1 MNTDAGRLEALAAA
15 LDEAVSTATPV
26 SQISAGPHGGI
37 TLVQAYAV
45 QAAGI
50 RLRTA
55 RGEQVVG
62 AKLGFTSKAKAEQM
76 GVSDVIAGVLT
87 DAMQVDDDGT
97 LDMGALI
104 HPRIEPEIAF
114 RLAQDGVEVAVALEI
129 IDSRYQDFR
138 FDLQDVVADNTS
150 AARFVVGPWQPLA
163 QVGAALDLADL
174 PVTLRIDG
182 KTVAEGSS
190 ADILGDPVAALP
202 AIRRMASTHGM
213 ALPAGSVVLAGAATA
228 AVPLP
233 ANVVV
238 EAEVSGL
245 GVVRLTTT
253 GVHT

>member
-1 MNTDAGRLEALAAA
+1 MSTDAGRLEALAAA

-97 LDMGALI
+97 LEMGALI

-129 IDSRYQDFR
+129 IDSRYRDFK
-138 FDLQDVVADNTS
+138 FDLKSVVADNTS

-163 QVGAALDLADL
+163 QVSAALDLADL

-182 KTVAEGSS
+182 ETVAAGSS

-202 AIRRMASTHGM
+202 AIERMAATHGLS
-213 ALPAGSVVLAGAATA
+213 LPAGSVVLAGAATA

-238 EAEVSGL
+238 EAQVSGL

>member
-1 MNTDAGRLEALAAA
+1 MSTDAGRLEALAAV

-97 LDMGALI
+97 LEMGALI

-163 QVGAALDLADL
+163 QVSAALDLADL

-182 KTVAEGSS
+182 ETVAAGSS

-202 AIRRMASTHGM
+202 AIERMAATHGLS
-213 ALPAGSVVLAGAATA
+213 LPAGSVVLAGAATA

-238 EAEVSGL
+238 EAQVSGL